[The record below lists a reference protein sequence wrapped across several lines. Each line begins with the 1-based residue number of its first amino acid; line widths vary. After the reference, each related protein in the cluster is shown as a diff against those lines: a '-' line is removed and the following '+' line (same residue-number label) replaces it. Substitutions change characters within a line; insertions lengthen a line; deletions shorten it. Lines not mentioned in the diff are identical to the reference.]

1 MNNIYNNLVGLSR
14 NKIFYKTFFLNDC
27 FSTRLKLIFIHLAF
41 LLINLKKK
49 DKKIS
54 QKLFDHTFIQIERN
68 LREIGYGDISINK
81 EMKKNINYFYD
92 ILLKCE
98 KFSLLPLENK
108 KFFFIKYFD
117 ELDRKNERLLTLFVN
132 YFNKFHI
139 FSLQLSL
146 NSIIKGNINFIYK

>member
-1 MNNIYNNLVGLSR
+1 MDNIYNNLVKLSR
-14 NKIFYKTFFLNDC
+14 NKIFYKNFSLNDC

-54 QKLFDHTFIQIERN
+54 QELFDHTFVQIERN
-68 LREIGYGDISINK
+68 LREIGFGDTSINK
-81 EMKKNINYFYD
+81 EMKKNINYFYH
-92 ILLKCE
+92 ILLECE
-98 KFSLLPLENK
+98 KFSLLSLKNK
-108 KFFFIKYFD
+108 KIFFIKYFD
-117 ELDRKNERLLTLFVN
+117 ELDGKNDHLIALFVN
-132 YFNKFHI
+132 YFDKFHI